1 MLRRYSPGLIV
12 LLPVLLFGWWVRP
25 IFHGLVMFFYTS
37 PIVWLPPIAI
47 LAIGFA
53 VRRSRRAQ
61 PDVLSERDL
70 KQLTREGGPRRLRL
84 AGHRLPS
91 VDVRLL
97 AGLAFAAFVLGAA
110 FKGPLTNRAIYSH
123 TNYASI
129 SGLPEVG
136 VARLVPQE
144 VAVQIASSGFNSPT
158 EKLTDFRS
166 VSTPEG
172 LAWTAFRTPD
182 GAFRI
187 FSKQTQGI
195 VTLNAEST
203 ERRVTPTDAEL
214 EVAPGQLLTDNLRW
228 RLLKRHY
235 LIDLANPVGALDRG
249 GRPII
254 IVPYIS
260 YKGWL
265 IRRPV
270 LGGVF
275 VVHPDGGI
283 EDLSPDEARQRPE
296 VASTGRLFPD
306 TLARRIQD
314 AYAYKRG
321 IWNRFVLHEEQTQIS
336 DTENNKQP
344 YLIDFGA
351 RGTKWVTIAE
361 PYGQAFAANA
371 IFLTDTVT
379 GETEIWRVPRNTS
392 LSGNRRAVQTVRS
405 VSIPGVVFAA
415 ESAQGTGGRFKVVEP
430 RPVFVRGRLLY
441 LLSIIPENGNSVS
454 KSVIV
459 DAARNKVVAIFDND
473 TDPSADEKTLRYL
486 STGNLDRAAV
496 PKQESGA
503 KGGTTQPATGTTQPA
518 TKPAGG
524 NQRPS
529 NTPSDIQRRL
539 DRLIQQQ
546 RDTLRETERL
556 RRETERGK

>member
-1 MLRRYSPGLIV
+1 MLRRYWPGLILLLLV
-12 LLPVLLFGWWVRP
+12 LSFLWWVRP

-37 PIVWLPPIAI
+37 PIVWFPPIAI
-47 LAIGFA
+47 VAIAFGI
-53 VRRSRRAQ
+53 RRFRGAK
-61 PDVLSERDL
+61 LSKRDL
-70 KQLTREGGPRRLRL
+70 ELLTGREGDQPNGSARLQ
-84 AGHRLPS
+84 LPS
-91 VDVRLL
+91 VGAGVGVI
-97 AGLAFAAFVLGAA
+97 AGLAFVSFVLGAA
-110 FKGPLTNRAIYSH
+110 FKGPLTNRAIYSN
-123 TNYASI
+123 TEYASI
-129 SGLPEVG
+129 GGLPDGG
-136 VARLVPQE
+136 VVRLMPQE

-166 VSTPEG
+166 VVTPEG

-187 FSKQTQGI
+187 FSKKSPGL

-203 ERRVTPTDAEL
+203 ERRVKQSDAEL

-235 LIDLANPVGALDRG
+235 LIDLANPVSALDRE

-275 VVHPDGGI
+275 VVHPGGEI
-283 EDLSPDEARQRPE
+283 EDLSPDEARKRPE

-336 DTENNKQP
+336 DTESNQQP
-344 YLIDFGA
+344 YLVDFGDL
-351 RGTKWVTIAE
+351 GVKWVTVAE

-379 GETEIWRVPRNTS
+379 GETDIWRVPRNAS
-392 LSGNRRAVQTVRS
+392 LSGNRRAIQTVRS
-405 VSIPGVVFAA
+405 VSIPGVVFAGEGA
-415 ESAQGTGGRFKVVEP
+415 RETGGRFKVVEP

-441 LLSIIPENGNSVS
+441 LVSVIPENGNSVS
-454 KSVIV
+454 KSVVV
-459 DAARNKVVAIFDND
+459 DAARNKVMAIFDND
-473 TDPSADEKTLRYL
+473 TDSSADQATLRYL
-486 STGNLDRAAV
+486 ATGELDRAAL
-496 PKQESGA
+496 PQQDSGDQGA
-503 KGGTTQPATGTTQPA
+503 GDQPATSPTRD
-518 TKPAGG
+518 
-524 NQRPS
+524 QRPS
-529 NTPSDIQRRL
+529 ETPSDVQRRL
-539 DRLIQQQ
+539 DRLIRQQ
-546 RDTLRETERL
+546 RDTLRETEQL
-556 RRETERGK
+556 QQEIERGR

>member
-1 MLRRYSPGLIV
+1 MLRRSWPGLIV
-12 LLPVLLFGWWVRP
+12 LLLVLLFGWWVRP

-37 PIVWLPPIAI
+37 PIVWFPPIAI
-47 LAIGFA
+47 LATWFGILRFRRPRRSLSKRDLELLTGGEGNGERTSS
-53 VRRSRRAQ
+53 VRR
-61 PDVLSERDL
+61 
-70 KQLTREGGPRRLRL
+70 
-84 AGHRLPS
+84 HLPS
-91 VDVRLL
+91 VNVGVVV
-97 AGLAFAAFVLGAA
+97 GLAVFTFLLGAA
-110 FKGPLTNRAIYSH
+110 LKRPLTNRAIYTH
-123 TNYASI
+123 TNYSSI
-129 SGLPEVG
+129 GGLPEGGLV
-136 VARLVPQE
+136 RLMPQE

-158 EKLTDFRS
+158 EQLTDFRS
-166 VSTPEG
+166 VSTSEG

-182 GAFRI
+182 GAFRV
-187 FSKQTQGI
+187 FSKKTQGI

-203 ERRVTPTDAEL
+203 ERRVKPTDAEL

-235 LIDLANPVGALDRG
+235 LIDLGNPVGTLDRQ

-254 IVPYIS
+254 VVPYVS

-275 VVHPDGGI
+275 VVHPDGEI
-283 EDLSPDEARQRPE
+283 EDLSPDEARKRPE
-296 VASTGRLFPD
+296 ITSTGRLFPD

-336 DTENNKQP
+336 DTESNQQP
-344 YLIDFGA
+344 YLIDFGD
-351 RGTKWVTIAE
+351 RGTKWVTVAE

-379 GETEIWRVPRNTS
+379 GETEIWRVPRNAS

-405 VSIPGVVFAA
+405 VSIPGVVFAGEDA
-415 ESAQGTGGRFKVVEP
+415 KGTGGRFKVVEP

-454 KSVIV
+454 KSVVV

-473 TDPSADEKTLRYL
+473 TDPSADEETLRYL
-486 STGNLDRAAV
+486 ATGEIDRAAV
-496 PKQESGA
+496 PEQEPGEKGA
-503 KGGTTQPATGTTQPA
+503 AAQPT
-518 TKPAGG
+518 TKPSGDD
-524 NQRPS
+524 QRRS
-529 NTPSDIQRRL
+529 RTPSDIQRRL
-539 DRLIQQQ
+539 ERLIQQQ
-546 RDTLRETERL
+546 RDTLRETEQL
-556 RRETERGK
+556 RREIERGK

>member
-1 MLRRYSPGLIV
+1 VRRFSPGLIV
-12 LLPVLLFGWWVRP
+12 LLLVLLLGWWLRP

-37 PIVWLPPIAI
+37 PIVWFPPIAI
-47 LAIGFA
+47 LVVWFGI
-53 VRRSRRAQ
+53 RRFRRPSRS
-61 PDVLSERDL
+61 LSKRDL
-70 KQLTREGGPRRLRL
+70 DLLTGGEGNGERSASLRRL
-84 AGHRLPS
+84 LPS
-91 VDVRLL
+91 VDVRIVV
-97 AGLAFAAFVLGAA
+97 GLAVFMFLLGAIL
-110 FKGPLTNRAIYSH
+110 KGPLTNRAIYTH

-129 SGLPEVG
+129 PGLPEGGLV
-136 VARLVPQE
+136 RLMPQE

-187 FSKQTQGI
+187 FSKKTQGI

-203 ERRVTPTDAEL
+203 ERRVKASDAEL

-235 LIDLANPVGALDRG
+235 LIDLANPVGTLDRE

-275 VVHPDGGI
+275 VVHPDGEI
-283 EDLSPDEARQRPE
+283 EDLSPDEARRRPE
-296 VASTGRLFPD
+296 IVSTGRLFPD

-314 AYAYKRG
+314 AYAYRRG

-336 DTENNKQP
+336 DTESNQQP
-344 YLIDFGA
+344 YLIDFGE
-351 RGTKWVTIAE
+351 RGTKWVTVAE
-361 PYGQAFAANA
+361 PYGQAYAANA
-371 IFLTDTVT
+371 IFLTDTVA
-379 GETEIWRVPRNTS
+379 GKTEIWRVPRNAS

-405 VSIPGVVFAA
+405 VSIPGVVFAGEDA
-415 ESAQGTGGRFKVVEP
+415 KETGGRFKVVEP
-430 RPVFVRGRLLY
+430 RPVFVKGRVLY

-454 KSVIV
+454 KSVVV
-459 DAARNKVVAIFDND
+459 DAERNKVVAIFDND
-473 TDPSADEKTLRYL
+473 TDSSADEETLRYL
-486 STGNLDRAAV
+486 ATGELDRAAV
-496 PKQESGA
+496 PQQESGE
-503 KGGTTQPATGTTQPA
+503 KGGAEQPATRPRNTD
-518 TKPAGG
+518 
-524 NQRPS
+524 QRRS
-529 NTPSDIQRRL
+529 KTPTDIQRRL
-539 DRLIQQQ
+539 ERLIRQQ
-546 RDTLRETERL
+546 RDTLRETEEL
-556 RRETERGK
+556 QREIKRGK

>member
-1 MLRRYSPGLIV
+1 MPRRYWPVLVV
-12 LLPVLLFGWWVRP
+12 LLLVLLFLWWVRP

-37 PIVWLPPIAI
+37 PIVWFPPLAI
-47 LAIGFA
+47 LAIGFGI
-53 VRRSRRAQ
+53 RRFRGSK
-61 PDVLSERDL
+61 LSKRDLELLIGGERDDPDEPGL
-70 KQLTREGGPRRLRL
+70 
-84 AGHRLPS
+84 RLPS
-91 VDVRLL
+91 VGAGAGVI
-97 AGLAFAAFVLGAA
+97 AGLAFVSFVLGAA
-110 FKGPLTNRAIYSH
+110 FKSPLTNRAVYNN
-123 TNYASI
+123 TEYVSI
-129 SGLPEVG
+129 GGLPEGG
-136 VARLVPQE
+136 VVRLMPQE

-166 VSTPEG
+166 VVTPEG

-187 FSKQTQGI
+187 FSKKTQGF

-203 ERRVTPTDAEL
+203 ERRVKQNDAEL

-235 LIDLANPVGALDRG
+235 LIDLANPVGALGRD

-275 VVHPDGGI
+275 VVHPDGEI
-283 EDLSPDEARQRPE
+283 EDLSPDEARKRPE
-296 VASTGRLFPD
+296 ITSTGRLFPD
-306 TLARRIQD
+306 TLARRIHD
-314 AYAYKRG
+314 SYAYKRG

-336 DTENNKQP
+336 DTESNQQP
-344 YLIDFGA
+344 YLIDFGE
-351 RGTKWVTIAE
+351 RGVKWVTVAE

-379 GETEIWRVPRNTS
+379 GKTEIWRVPQKES

-405 VSIPGVVFAA
+405 VSIPGVVFAGEGA
-415 ESAQGTGGRFKVVEP
+415 SGTGGRFKVVEP

-441 LLSIIPENGNSVS
+441 LLSVIPENANSVS
-454 KSVIV
+454 KSVVV

-473 TDPSADEKTLRYL
+473 TDSSADQATLRYL
-486 STGNLDRAAV
+486 ASGELDREAL
-496 PKQESGA
+496 PQQESRAPGA
-503 KGGTTQPATGTTQPA
+503 TDRSATSPARDRRSG
-518 TKPAGG
+518 
-524 NQRPS
+524 RPS
-529 NTPSDIQRRL
+529 DAPRDIQRRL
-539 DRLIQQQ
+539 ERLIRQQ
-546 RDTLRETERL
+546 RDTLRETEQL
-556 RRETERGK
+556 RREIERGR

>member
-1 MLRRYSPGLIV
+1 MLRRYW
-12 LLPVLLFGWWVRP
+12 PVLLFLLLVLLFLWWVRP
-25 IFHGLVMFFYTS
+25 IFHGLAMFFYTG
-37 PIVWLPPIAI
+37 PIIWLPPILI
-47 LAIGFA
+47 VVIGFGI
-53 VRRSRRAQ
+53 RRFRGSKLSRR
-61 PDVLSERDL
+61 DL
-70 KQLTREGGPRRLRL
+70 ELLTRRGDDEGDGSPLS
-84 AGHRLPS
+84 RLPS
-91 VDVRLL
+91 VGAGVGVIF
-97 AGLAFAAFVLGAA
+97 GLAFFAFVLGAA
-110 FKGPLTNRAIYSH
+110 FKAPLTNRAIYNN
-123 TNYASI
+123 TEYASI
-129 SGLPEVG
+129 GGLPEGG
-136 VARLVPQE
+136 VVRLMPQE

-166 VSTPEG
+166 VVTPDG
-172 LAWTAFRTPD
+172 LGWTAFRTPD

-187 FSKQTQGI
+187 FSKKSQGL

-203 ERRVTPTDAEL
+203 ERRVKQSDAEF

-235 LIDLANPVGALDRG
+235 LIDLANPVGALDRE

-254 IVPYIS
+254 IVPYTS

-275 VVHPDGGI
+275 VVHPDGEI
-283 EDLSPDEARQRPE
+283 EDLSPDEARRRPE
-296 VASTGRLFPD
+296 ITSTGRLFPD

-336 DTENNKQP
+336 DTESNQQP
-344 YLIDFGA
+344 YLIDFGE
-351 RGTKWVTIAE
+351 RGKKWVTVAE

-379 GETEIWRVPRNTS
+379 GQTEIWRVPRNAS

-405 VSIPGVVFAA
+405 VSIPGVVFAG
-415 ESAQGTGGRFKVVEP
+415 EGGSATGGRFKVVEP
-430 RPVFVRGRLLY
+430 RPVFVRNRLQY
-441 LLSIIPENGNSVS
+441 LVSVIPENGNSVS
-454 KSVIV
+454 KSVVV

-473 TDPSADEKTLRYL
+473 TDPSADEATLRYL
-486 STGNLDRAAV
+486 ATGELDRTAV
-496 PKQESGA
+496 PGQESGQQDA
-503 KGGTTQPATGTTQPA
+503 RDQSPATPTRDR
-518 TKPAGG
+518 
-524 NQRPS
+524 QRS
-529 NTPSDIQRRL
+529 ETPSDVQRRL

-546 RDTLRETERL
+546 RETLRETEQL
-556 RRETERGK
+556 QREIERGR

>member
-1 MLRRYSPGLIV
+1 M
-12 LLPVLLFGWWVRP
+12 
-25 IFHGLVMFFYTS
+25 
-37 PIVWLPPIAI
+37 
-47 LAIGFA
+47 
-53 VRRSRRAQ
+53 
-61 PDVLSERDL
+61 
-70 KQLTREGGPRRLRL
+70 
-84 AGHRLPS
+84 
-91 VDVRLL
+91 
-97 AGLAFAAFVLGAA
+97 
-110 FKGPLTNRAIYSH
+110 
-123 TNYASI
+123 
-129 SGLPEVG
+129 
-136 VARLVPQE
+136 PQE

-187 FSKQTQGI
+187 FSKKSQGI

-203 ERRVTPTDAEL
+203 ERRVKPTDAEL

-235 LIDLANPVGALDRG
+235 LIDLANPVGALDRE

-254 IVPYIS
+254 IVPYVS

-275 VVHPDGGI
+275 VVHPDGEI
-283 EDLSPDEARQRPE
+283 EDLSPDEARKRPE
-296 VASTGRLFPD
+296 ITSTGRLFPD

-336 DTENNKQP
+336 DTESNQQP
-344 YLIDFGA
+344 YLIDFGE
-351 RGTKWVTIAE
+351 RGAKWVTVAE

-379 GETEIWRVPRNTS
+379 GKTEIWRVPRNAS

-405 VSIPGVVFAA
+405 VSIPGVVFAG
-415 ESAQGTGGRFKVVEP
+415 EGAQGTGGRFKVVEP

-441 LLSIIPENGNSVS
+441 LRVGHPGERQLGVEERDRRCRAQQGGGDLRQRHGPIRRRGHPALP
-454 KSVIV
+454 V
-459 DAARNKVVAIFDND
+459 DRRAR
-473 TDPSADEKTLRYL
+473 SGR
-486 STGNLDRAAV
+486 RAAAGV
-496 PKQESGA
+496 RKQGGA
-503 KGGTTQPATGTTQPA
+503 GQPATQAPQAAVGSASKKRRA
-518 TKPAGG
+518 TFNGAWTG
-524 NQRPS
+524 
-529 NTPSDIQRRL
+529 
-539 DRLIQQQ
+539 
-546 RDTLRETERL
+546 
-556 RRETERGK
+556 

>member
-1 MLRRYSPGLIV
+1 MRRYMPGLIALLLV
-12 LLPVLLFGWWVRP
+12 LAVLWWLRP
-25 IFHGLVMFFYTS
+25 LFHGLVMFFYTS
-37 PIVWLPPIAI
+37 PIVWLPPLLI
-47 LAIGFA
+47 LGAYFGLRRFHRPKGKLSKRDLERLAGGDDDGDWSDA
-53 VRRSRRAQ
+53 VRRFLPTPGVRI
-61 PDVLSERDL
+61 VV
-70 KQLTREGGPRRLRL
+70 GL
-84 AGHRLPS
+84 A
-91 VDVRLL
+91 LL
-97 AGLAFAAFVLGAA
+97 AFLLGAA
-110 FKGPLTNRAIYSH
+110 FKGPLTNRSIYTH

-129 SGLPEVG
+129 PSLPEGGLV
-136 VARLVPQE
+136 RLMPQE

-158 EKLTDFRS
+158 ERLTGFRS

-187 FSKQTQGI
+187 FSKKTQGI

-203 ERRVTPTDAEL
+203 ERRVAASDAEL
-214 EVAPGQLLTDNLRW
+214 EFAPGQLLTDNLRW

-235 LIDLANPVGALDRG
+235 LIDLANPIGALDQQSE
-249 GRPII
+249 PII
-254 IVPYIS
+254 IVPYVS

-275 VVHPDGGI
+275 VVHPDGEI
-283 EDLSPDEARQRPE
+283 EDLSPDEARKRPE
-296 VASTGRLFPD
+296 VTSTGRLFPD

-336 DTENNKQP
+336 DTESNQQP
-344 YLIDFGA
+344 YLIDFGE
-351 RGTKWVTIAE
+351 RGTKWVTVAE

-379 GETEIWRVPRNTS
+379 GKTEIWRVPRNAS

-405 VSIPGVVFAA
+405 VSIPGVVFAGEA
-415 ESAQGTGGRFKVVEP
+415 SRETGGRFKVVEP

-454 KSVIV
+454 KSVFV
-459 DAARNKVVAIFDND
+459 DAERNKVVAIFDND

-486 STGNLDRAAV
+486 KTGNLDQAAV
-496 PKQESGA
+496 PGQDSS
-503 KGGTTQPATGTTQPA
+503 GGTATGESASGTTGDEGRR
-518 TKPAGG
+518 T
-524 NQRPS
+524 R
-529 NTPSDIQRRL
+529 TPSEIRRRL
-539 DRLIQQQ
+539 DRLIQRQ
-546 RDTLRETERL
+546 RETLRETRELQRELERS
-556 RRETERGK
+556 R

>member
-1 MLRRYSPGLIV
+1 MRRSWPVLVV
-12 LLPVLLFGWWVRP
+12 LLLVLLFLWWVRP
-25 IFHGLVMFFYTS
+25 VFHGLVMFFFTS

-47 LAIGFA
+47 VAIGLGI
-53 VRRSRRAQ
+53 RRFRGSK
-61 PDVLSERDL
+61 LSKRDL
-70 KQLTREGGPRRLRL
+70 ERLTGGEDDESNGSLRSQ
-84 AGHRLPS
+84 LPS
-91 VDVRLL
+91 VGAGVGVI
-97 AGLAFAAFVLGAA
+97 AGLAFASFVLGAI
-110 FKGPLTNRAIYSH
+110 FKHPLTNRAIYNN

-129 SGLPEVG
+129 DGLPEGG
-136 VARLVPQE
+136 VVRLVPQE

-166 VSTPEG
+166 VVTPEG
-172 LAWTAFRTPD
+172 LAWSAFRTPD

-187 FSKQTQGI
+187 FSKKSQGT

-203 ERRVTPTDAEL
+203 ERRVKQSDAEL

-235 LIDLANPVGALDRG
+235 LIDLANPVGALDTQ

-254 IVPYIS
+254 IVPYVS

-275 VVHPDGGI
+275 VVHPDGEI
-283 EDLSPDEARQRPE
+283 EDLSPDEARKRAE
-296 VASTGRLFPD
+296 IVSTGRLFPD

-336 DTENNKQP
+336 DTETNQQP
-344 YLIDFGA
+344 YLIDFGE
-351 RGTKWVTIAE
+351 RGAKWVTVAE

-379 GETEIWRVPRNTS
+379 GETEIWRVPRNAS
-392 LSGNRRAVQTVRS
+392 LSGNRRAVETVRS
-405 VSIPGVVFAA
+405 VSIPGVVFAGEGA
-415 ESAQGTGGRFKVVEP
+415 RGTGGRFKVVEP

-441 LLSIIPENGNSVS
+441 LVSVIPENGNSVS
-454 KSVIV
+454 KSVVV

-473 TDPSADEKTLRYL
+473 TDPSADQATLRYL
-486 STGNLDRAAV
+486 ATGELDRAAL
-496 PKQESGA
+496 PQQESGDQGA
-503 KGGTTQPATGTTQPA
+503 TPQPVTTPKPDRQP
-518 TKPAGG
+518 
-524 NQRPS
+524 S
-529 NTPSDIQRRL
+529 IERRL
-539 DRLIQQQ
+539 ERLIQQQ
-546 RDTLRETERL
+546 RDTLRETEQL
-556 RRETERGK
+556 QQEVERGR

>member
-1 MLRRYSPGLIV
+1 MLRRSAPGLIV
-12 LLPVLLFGWWVRP
+12 LIPVLLVGWWLRP

-37 PIVWLPPIAI
+37 PIVWFPPIAI
-47 LAIGFA
+47 LTTWFGI
-53 VRRSRRAQ
+53 RRFRRPKQ
-61 PDVLSERDL
+61 RLSKRDL
-70 KQLTREGGPRRLRL
+70 DLLTGGEGNGESGPSLRRL
-84 AGHRLPS
+84 LPT
-91 VDVRLL
+91 VDVRIVV
-97 AGLAFAAFVLGAA
+97 GLAFFAFLLGAI
-110 FKGPLTNRAIYSH
+110 FKGPLTSRAIYTH
-123 TNYASI
+123 TTYSSI
-129 SGLPEVG
+129 AGLPDGGLV
-136 VARLVPQE
+136 RLMPQE

-166 VSTPEG
+166 VVTPTG

-187 FSKQTQGI
+187 FSKKTQGI

-203 ERRVTPTDAEL
+203 ERRVKASDAEL
-214 EVAPGQLLTDNLRW
+214 QVAPGQLLTDNLRW

-235 LIDLANPVGALDRG
+235 LIDLGNPVGTLDRAG
-249 GRPII
+249 QPII
-254 IVPYIS
+254 IVPYVS

-275 VVHPDGGI
+275 VVHRDGKI
-283 EDLSPDEARQRPE
+283 EDLSPDEARMRPE
-296 VASTGRLFPD
+296 ITSTGRLFPD
-306 TLARRIQD
+306 TLARRFQD

-336 DTENNKQP
+336 DTESNQQP

-351 RGTKWVTIAE
+351 RGKKWVTVAE
-361 PYGQAFAANA
+361 PYGHAFAANA

-379 GETEIWRVPRNTS
+379 GKTEIWRVPRNAS

-405 VSIPGVVFAA
+405 VSIPGVVFAGEDA
-415 ESAQGTGGRFKVVEP
+415 KGTGGRFKVVEP

-459 DAARNKVVAIFDND
+459 DAERNKVAAIFDND
-473 TDPSADEKTLRYL
+473 TDPSADQKTLRFL
-486 STGNLDRAAV
+486 ATGNLDQGAV
-496 PKQESGA
+496 PQQEAGTKTGA
-503 KGGTTQPATGTTQPA
+503 AQPT
-518 TKPAGG
+518 TKPAAQ
-524 NQRPS
+524 NRRS
-529 NTPSDIQRRL
+529 RTPTDVQGRL
-539 DRLIQQQ
+539 ERLIQQQ
-546 RDTLRETERL
+546 RNTLRETEKL
-556 RRETERGK
+556 RREIEKSK

>member
-1 MLRRYSPGLIV
+1 MLRRYWPGLIV
-12 LLPVLLFGWWVRP
+12 LLLVLLFLWWVRP

-37 PIVWLPPIAI
+37 PIVWLPPLAI
-47 LAIGFA
+47 LAIGFGI
-53 VRRSRRAQ
+53 RRFRGSK
-61 PDVLSERDL
+61 LSKRDL
-70 KQLTREGGPRRLRL
+70 ELLTGTEADGPNGPARLQ
-84 AGHRLPS
+84 LPS
-91 VDVRLL
+91 VGAGVGVI
-97 AGLAFAAFVLGAA
+97 AGLAFVSFVLGAA
-110 FKGPLTNRAIYSH
+110 FKQPLTNRAIYNN
-123 TNYASI
+123 TEYASI
-129 SGLPEVG
+129 GGLPEGG
-136 VARLVPQE
+136 VVRLVPQE

-166 VSTPEG
+166 VVTPDG
-172 LAWTAFRTPD
+172 LGWTAFRTPD

-187 FSKQTQGI
+187 FSKKSQGF

-203 ERRVTPTDAEL
+203 ERRVKQSDAEL

-235 LIDLANPVGALDRG
+235 LIDLANPVGALDDR

-254 IVPYIS
+254 IVPYVS

-275 VVHPDGGI
+275 VVHPDGEI
-283 EDLSPDEARQRPE
+283 EDLSPDEARKRPE
-296 VASTGRLFPD
+296 ITSTGRLFPD

-336 DTENNKQP
+336 DTESNQQP

-351 RGTKWVTIAE
+351 RGVKWVTVAE

-379 GETEIWRVPRNTS
+379 GETEIWRVPRDAS
-392 LSGNRRAVQTVRS
+392 LSGNRRAVETVRS
-405 VSIPGVVFAA
+405 VSIPGVVFAGEGA
-415 ESAQGTGGRFKVVEP
+415 RGTGGRFKVVEP

-441 LLSIIPENGNSVS
+441 LVSVIPENGNSVS
-454 KSVIV
+454 KSVVV

-473 TDPSADEKTLRYL
+473 TDPSADQATLRYL
-486 STGNLDRAAV
+486 ATGELDRAAL
-496 PKQESGA
+496 PQQESGQQ
-503 KGGTTQPATGTTQPA
+503 GTPDRPATTPTRDR
-518 TKPAGG
+518 
-524 NQRPS
+524 RPS
-529 NTPSDIQRRL
+529 ETPTNIQRRL
-539 DRLIQQQ
+539 ERLIRQQ
-546 RDTLRETERL
+546 RDTLRETEQL
-556 RRETERGK
+556 RQEIERGR